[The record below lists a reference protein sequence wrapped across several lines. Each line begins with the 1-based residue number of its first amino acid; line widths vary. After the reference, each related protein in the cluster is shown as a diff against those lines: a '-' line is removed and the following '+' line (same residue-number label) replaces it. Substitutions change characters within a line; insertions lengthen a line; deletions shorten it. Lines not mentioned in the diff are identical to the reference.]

1 MAQKSINQS
10 INQVTFVVF
19 LLSEESTD
27 NDWENSESFMSYN
40 AVEDTRR

>member
-1 MAQKSINQS
+1 LAQKSINQS
-10 INQVTFVVF
+10 INQVTFLVF

-27 NDWENSESFMSYN
+27 NDWENSEAFMSYN